1 MEFVNNIATYIQGNN
16 HWVLTD
22 AEGKIVTVGT
32 LLKSDREESQGK
44 RFKIKGG
51 TPPHKPSSTGKVY
64 GEWVALEGYPN
75 IVLGAQAEYY
85 PQVFNLEWVEHN
97 ADLVEKTEEPT
108 AQKTDEPSGQLIGVI
123 ITAMINDGIKQGID
137 AAMAA
142 QREDIK
148 TLVAATLTDLVDDME
163 KTAFDADDHAD
174 DIRDVVLDSFE
185 IDDHFDITNYRDEIE
200 EIAKEGLGDISDNV
214 RAAIDDLIDTG
225 KLAITL
231 SNY

>member
-1 MEFVNNIATYIQGNN
+1 MKIITESGQ
-16 HWVLTD
+16 HWVLQDEHGQLVPT
-22 AEGKIVTVGT
+22 GT
-32 LLKSDREESQGK
+32 FLKSDRDEQAGRRFELQG
-44 RFKIKGG
+44 GA
-51 TPPHKPSSTGKVY
+51 PPHKPSSTGKVY
-64 GEWVALEGYPN
+64 GKWVAIEGHDDV
-75 IVLGAQAEYY
+75 VLGANSEYY
-85 PQVFNLEWVEHN
+85 PQVFNLAWLDRSPIPSDSSE
-97 ADLVEKTEEPT
+97 
-108 AQKTDEPSGQLIGVI
+108 KTDEPSGQLIGVI
-123 ITAMINDGIKQGID
+123 ITAMIKDGIKQGID

-185 IDDHFDITNYRDEIE
+185 IDDHFDITNYRDEIA
-200 EIAKEGLGDISDNV
+200 EIAKEDMGDISDNV

-225 KLAITL
+225 KLALTL

>member
-1 MEFVNNIATYIQGNN
+1 MKIITESGQ
-16 HWVLTD
+16 HWVLQDEHGQLVPT
-22 AEGKIVTVGT
+22 GT
-32 LLKSDREESQGK
+32 FLKSDRDEQAGRRFELQG
-44 RFKIKGG
+44 GA
-51 TPPHKPSSTGKVY
+51 PPHKPSSTGKVY
-64 GEWVALEGYPN
+64 GKWVAIEGHDDV
-75 IVLGAQAEYY
+75 VLGANSEYY
-85 PQVFNLEWVEHN
+85 PQVFNLAWL
-97 ADLVEKTEEPT
+97 DRSPIPSDSSEKT
-108 AQKTDEPSGQLIGVI
+108 DSPSGQLIGVI

-200 EIAKEGLGDISDNV
+200 EISKEGLGDIEENV
-214 RAAIDDLIDTG
+214 KAALNDLIDSG
-225 KLAITL
+225 KLALTL

>member
-1 MEFVNNIATYIQGNN
+1 MKIITESGQ
-16 HWVLTD
+16 HWVLQDEHGQLVPT
-22 AEGKIVTVGT
+22 GT
-32 LLKSDREESQGK
+32 FLKSDRDEQAGRRFELQG
-44 RFKIKGG
+44 GA
-51 TPPHKPSSTGKVY
+51 PPHKPSSTGKVY
-64 GEWVALEGYPN
+64 GKWVAIEGHDDV
-75 IVLGAQAEYY
+75 VLGANSEYY
-85 PQVFNLEWVEHN
+85 PQVFNLAWLDRSPIPSDSSE
-97 ADLVEKTEEPT
+97 
-108 AQKTDEPSGQLIGVI
+108 KTDEPSGQLIGVI

-200 EIAKEGLGDISDNV
+200 EISKEGLGDIEENV
-214 RAAIDDLIDTG
+214 KAALNDLIDSG
-225 KLAITL
+225 KLALTL

>member
-1 MEFVNNIATYIQGNN
+1 MEFFNNIATYIEGNN

-22 AEGKIVTVGT
+22 ANGQTVKVGT
-32 LLKSDREESQGK
+32 LLKSERDEQQGK
-44 RFKIKGG
+44 RFEIRGG

-64 GEWVALEGYPN
+64 GKWVAIEGHPDV
-75 IVLGAQAEYY
+75 VLGADAEYY
-85 PQVFNLEWVEHN
+85 PQVFNLSWVEHN
-97 ADLVEKTEEPT
+97 ADLVEKIELP
-108 AQKTDEPSGQLIGVI
+108 AQKTEQPSGQLIGVI

-142 QREDIK
+142 QRNEIK
-148 TLVAATLTDLVDDME
+148 TLVAATLTDLVDEME

-200 EIAKEGLGDISDNV
+200 EISKEGLGDIEENV
-214 RAAIDDLIDTG
+214 KAALNDLIDSG
-225 KLAITL
+225 KLALTL

>member
-1 MEFVNNIATYIQGNN
+1 MEFFNNIATYIEGNN

-22 AEGKIVTVGT
+22 ANGQTVKVGT
-32 LLKSDREESQGK
+32 LLKSERDEQQGK
-44 RFKIKGG
+44 RFEIRGG

-64 GEWVALEGYPN
+64 GKWVAIEGHPDV
-75 IVLGAQAEYY
+75 VLGADAEYY
-85 PQVFNLEWVEHN
+85 PQVFNLSWVEHN
-97 ADLVEKTEEPT
+97 ADLVEKIEFP

-142 QREDIK
+142 QRNEIK
-148 TLVAATLTDLVDDME
+148 TLVAATLTDLVDEME

-200 EIAKEGLGDISDNV
+200 EMAKEGLGDVEENV
-214 RAAIDDLIDTG
+214 KAALNDLIDSG
-225 KLAITL
+225 KLALTL